1 MQETNHPD
9 ILYTFL
15 KQAFPREYL
24 GRKNYVTSVYSRF
37 TTKKS
42 SCAGQWEQLPQNI
55 LAHQTIW
62 NIQCSKY
69 TDEEGKNENPVL
81 FRKLQEIQD
90 EIIRRLE
97 SGSARASRVREFAL
111 IKEITD
117 ISGTVKPYEK
127 GEKRK

>member
-1 MQETNHPD
+1 MARLEQSVNP
-9 ILYTFL
+9 IGASNQLNRIGWGRGSKRTFDERPS
-15 KQAFPREYL
+15 Q
-24 GRKNYVTSVYSRF
+24 
-37 TTKKS
+37 TTVF
-42 SCAGQWEQLPQNI
+42 AV

-81 FRKLQEIQD
+81 FRKLQEIR
-90 EIIRRLE
+90 EEVIRRLE
-97 SGSARASRVREFAL
+97 SGSAKASREREFAL

-117 ISGTVKPYEK
+117 ISGTIKPYEK